1 MKRGQT
7 RFILLLSESFVGGFM
22 TRIYRLKDVLQL
34 TGLGRSTLY
43 RYVKQGS
50 FPKPIKLSGSISDQ
64 GAVGWTQTM
73 LDTWFEQL
81 EDDDAENP

>member
-1 MKRGQT
+1 
-7 RFILLLSESFVGGFM
+7 
-22 TRIYRLKDVLQL
+22 LKDVLQL

-50 FPKPIKLSGSISDQ
+50 FPKPIKLSGSISGQ

-73 LDTWFEQL
+73 LDMWFERL
-81 EDDDAENP
+81 EDDDAENS

>member
-1 MKRGQT
+1 
-7 RFILLLSESFVGGFM
+7 M

-50 FPKPIKLSGSISDQ
+50 FPKPIKLSGSISGQ

-73 LDTWFEQL
+73 LDTWFEKL
-81 EDDDAENP
+81 EDDDAENS